1 MHAPS
6 VLVVG
11 AGFGGIAAA
20 IELRAHGIRDV
31 TVVDAAPGIG
41 GTWLHNTYPGA
52 ACDVPSHL
60 YSYSFAQ
67 RTDWSRLCSPQPEIL
82 AYLQDVAREF
92 GVADLV
98 ETGVRI
104 VSADRPRA
112 DGPWTATAED
122 GRTWTADVLIV
133 ATGQLNR
140 PVVPDIP
147 GLDTFAGHTF
157 HSARWDHDHDLRGR
171 RVAVIGTGASAV
183 QFVPAIAPQVGQL
196 SVFQRTG
203 NWFLPRRNRAF
214 PAWWRAAIRRVPG
227 LQRRRRRFITEYC
240 ESITLM
246 IRHPATWGRVG
257 QLYSTLFMRTQ
268 LRDPELRRK
277 VWPDYTF
284 GCKRVLF
291 SSHWLPALQR
301 DNVSLETEKVTAIVP
316 EGVRTA
322 DGRTHEVDT
331 IIWGTGFAAT
341 DFMFPMAVTGP
352 GGRSL
357 ADEWSG
363 GAHAYLGMTVPG
375 FPSMFVLYG
384 PNTNTSGGSIIRY
397 LEHQVRYVRET
408 LQEAQRRGSSAVEV
422 RSDVERAYDAELQAR
437 FTGTAWTRCDS
448 WYRDDTGRIVT
459 NWPGYMREYDDRT
472 RRVDPTDY
480 VFHAPSRP
488 A

>member
-20 IELRAHGIRDV
+20 IELRAHGIRGV
-31 TVVDAAPGIG
+31 TIVDAGPDIG

-60 YSYSFAQ
+60 YSFSFAQ
-67 RTDWSRLCSPQPEIL
+67 RTDWTRLCSPQPEIL
-82 AYLQDVAREF
+82 AYLHDVAKEY

-98 ETGVRI
+98 ETGTRV
-104 VSADRPRA
+104 VAADRPRA
-112 DGPWTATAED
+112 DGPWTVTADD
-122 GRTWTADVLIV
+122 GRTWTADVLIL

-147 GLDTFAGHTF
+147 GADTFGGHTF
-157 HSARWDHDHDLRGR
+157 HSARWDHEHDLRGR
-171 RVAVIGTGASAV
+171 RVAVVGTGASAV
-183 QFVPAIAPQVGQL
+183 QFVPEIAPETGHL
-196 SVFQRTG
+196 TVFQRSG
-203 NWFLPRRNRAF
+203 NWFLPRRNRPF
-214 PAWWRAAIRRVPG
+214 PRWWRAAVRHVPG
-227 LQRRRRRFITEYC
+227 LQRWRRRFITEYC

-246 IRHPATWGRVG
+246 IRHPSTWGRVG
-257 QLYSTLFMRTQ
+257 RLYSTLFMRMQ
-268 LRDPELRRK
+268 LRDPEIRRK

-284 GCKRVLF
+284 GCKRILF

-301 DNVSLETEKVTAIVP
+301 DDVTLVTERVTGIVP

-341 DFMFPMAVTGP
+341 DFMFPMEITGP

-357 ADEWSG
+357 QDTWAD

-397 LEHQVRYVRET
+397 LEHQVRYVREA
-408 LQEAQRRGSSAVEV
+408 LQEAQRRGARGVEV
-422 RSDVERAYDAELQAR
+422 REDVERAYDAEVQSR
-437 FTGTAWTRCDS
+437 FPGTAWTRCDS
-448 WYRDDTGRIVT
+448 WYRDETGRIVT

-472 RRVDPTDY
+472 RRVEPSEY
-480 VFHAPSRP
+480 EFHS
-488 A
+488 

>member
-31 TVVDAAPGIG
+31 TIVDAGPDIG
-41 GTWLHNTYPGA
+41 GTWLNNTYPGA

-67 RTDWSRLCSPQPEIL
+67 RTDWTRLCSPQSEIL
-82 AYLQDVAREF
+82 GYLHGVAKEF

-98 ETGVRI
+98 QTDARI

-112 DGPWTATAED
+112 DGPWTVTAQD
-122 GRTWTADVLIV
+122 GRSWTADVLIV

-147 GLDTFAGHTF
+147 GADTFAGHAF
-157 HSARWDHDHDLRGR
+157 HSARWDHEHDLRGR

-183 QFVPAIAPQVGQL
+183 QFVPEIAPEVGHMT
-196 SVFQRTG
+196 VFQRSG
-203 NWFLPRRNRAF
+203 NWFLPRRNREF
-214 PAWWRAAIRRVPG
+214 PRWWRAAIKRVPG
-227 LQRRRRRFITEYC
+227 LQRWRRRFITEYC
-240 ESITLM
+240 ESLTLM
-246 IRHPATWGRVG
+246 IRHPATWGRIG
-257 QLYSTLFMRTQ
+257 RLYSTLFMRMQ
-268 LRDPELRRK
+268 LRDRQVRRA

-284 GCKRVLF
+284 GCKRILF

-301 DNVSLETEKVTAIVP
+301 DNVSVETERVTEIVP

-331 IIWGTGFAAT
+331 LIWGTGFAAT
-341 DFMFPMAVTGP
+341 DFMFPLEITGP
-352 GGRSL
+352 DGLSL
-357 ADEWSG
+357 QDAWAD

-384 PNTNTSGGSIIRY
+384 PNTNTSGGSVIRY
-397 LEHQVRYVRET
+397 LEHQVRYVREA
-408 LQEAQRRGSSAVEV
+408 LQEAQRRGASAVEV
-422 RSDVERAYDAELQAR
+422 REDVEQAYDAQVQSR
-437 FTGTAWTRCDS
+437 FPGTAWARCDS
-448 WYRDDTGRIVT
+448 WYRDSTGRIAT
-459 NWPGYMREYDDRT
+459 NWPGYMREYEQRT
-472 RRVDPTDY
+472 RRADPSDY
-480 VFHAPSRP
+480 VFH
-488 A
+488 

>member
-31 TVVDAAPGIG
+31 TIVDAAPDIG

-67 RTDWSRLCSPQPEIL
+67 RTDWTRLCSPQPEIL
-82 AYLQDVAREF
+82 AYLHDVAKEY

-98 ETGVRI
+98 ETNARI

-122 GRTWTADVLIV
+122 GRSWTADVLIV

-140 PVVPDIP
+140 PIVPDIP
-147 GLDTFAGHTF
+147 GTETFAGHTF
-157 HSARWDHDHDLRGR
+157 HSARWDHEHDLRGR
-171 RVAVIGTGASAV
+171 RVAVVGTGASAV
-183 QFVPAIAPQVGQL
+183 QFVPAIAPEVGHM
-196 SVFQRTG
+196 SVFQRSG
-203 NWFLPRRNRAF
+203 NWFLPRRNREF
-214 PAWWRAAIRRVPG
+214 PRWWRTAIEHVPG
-227 LQRRRRRFITEYC
+227 LQRWRRRFITEYC
-240 ESITLM
+240 ESLTLM

-257 QLYSTLFMRTQ
+257 RLYSTLFMRMQ
-268 LRDPELRRK
+268 LRDPEVRRK
-277 VWPDYTF
+277 AWPDYTF
-284 GCKRVLF
+284 GCKRILF
-291 SSHWLPALQR
+291 SSQWLPALQR
-301 DNVSLETEKVTAIVP
+301 DNVTLETERVTEIVP

-341 DFMFPMAVTGP
+341 DFMFPMEITGP

-357 ADEWSG
+357 EDSWSD

-397 LEHQVRYVRET
+397 LENQVRYVRET
-408 LQEAQRRGSSAVEV
+408 LQEARRRGTSAVEV
-422 RSDVERAYDAELQAR
+422 REDVERAYDEDLQAR
-437 FTGTAWTRCDS
+437 FPGTAWTRCDS
-448 WYRDDTGRIVT
+448 WYRDSSGRIVT
-459 NWPGYMREYDDRT
+459 NWPGYMRDYEERT
-472 RRVDPTDY
+472 RRVDPADY
-480 VFHAPSRP
+480 VFH
-488 A
+488 

>member
-31 TVVDAAPGIG
+31 TIVDAGAGIG

-67 RTDWSRLCSPQPEIL
+67 RTDWTRLCSPQSEIL
-82 AYLQDVAREF
+82 EYLQGVAKEF

-98 ETGVRI
+98 EPNTRI
-104 VSADRPRA
+104 ISADRPRTE
-112 DGPWTATAED
+112 GPWTVTAED
-122 GRTWTADVLIV
+122 GRTWQPDVLII

-140 PVVPDIP
+140 PSIPNIP
-147 GLDTFAGHTF
+147 GIDTFAGHAF

-183 QFVPAIAPQVGQL
+183 QFVPEIAPEAGRL
-196 SVFQRTG
+196 TVFQRSG
-203 NWFLPRRNRAF
+203 NWFLPRRNRSF
-214 PAWWRAAIRRVPG
+214 PRWWQAAVRHVPG
-227 LQRRRRRFITEYC
+227 LQRARRSFITEYC
-240 ESITLM
+240 ESLTLM

-257 QLYSTLFMRTQ
+257 RLYSTLFMRMQ
-268 LRDPELRRK
+268 LRDPEVRRK
-277 VWPDYTF
+277 AWPDYTF
-284 GCKRVLF
+284 GCKRILF

-301 DNVSLETEKVTAIVP
+301 DNVTLETERVSEIVP
-316 EGVRTA
+316 EGVRTG

-341 DFMFPMAVTGP
+341 DFMFPMEITGP

-357 ADEWSG
+357 TDDWAD

-375 FPSMFVLYG
+375 YPSMFILYG

-397 LEHQVRYVRET
+397 LESQVRYVRET
-408 LQEAQRRGSSAVEV
+408 LQETQRRASSAVEV
-422 RSDVERAYDAELQAR
+422 REDVEQAYDAEVQAR
-437 FTGTAWTRCDS
+437 FAGTAWTRCDS
-448 WYRDDTGRIVT
+448 WYRDESGRIVT
-459 NWPGYMREYDDRT
+459 NWPGYMREYDERT
-472 RRVDPTDY
+472 RRVEPSDY
-480 VFHAPSRP
+480 VFH
-488 A
+488 

>member
-11 AGFGGIAAA
+11 AGFGGIVAA

-31 TVVDAAPGIG
+31 TVVDAASGIG

-67 RTDWSRLCSPQPEIL
+67 RADWTRLCSPQPEIL
-82 AYLQDVAREF
+82 GYLRGVAEEF

-98 ETGVRI
+98 EPRTRI
-104 VSADRPRA
+104 VSAVRERA
-112 DGPWTATAED
+112 DGPWTVTAAD
-122 GRTWTADVLIV
+122 GRTWTPDVLVV

-140 PVVPDIP
+140 PVEPAIP
-147 GLDTFAGHTF
+147 GRETFAGHAF

-183 QFVPAIAPQVGQL
+183 QFVPAIAPEVGHL
-196 SVFQRTG
+196 SVFQRSG
-203 NWFLPRRNRAF
+203 NWFLPRRNRRL
-214 PAWWRAAIRRVPG
+214 PAWWRAAVGRLPG
-227 LQRRRRRFITEYC
+227 LLRWRRQFVTGYC
-240 ESITLM
+240 ESLTLM
-246 IRHPATWGRVG
+246 IRHPSTWGRVG
-257 QLYSTLFMRTQ
+257 RLYSTLFMRMQ
-268 LRDPELRRK
+268 LRDPQVRRK
-277 VWPDYTF
+277 VRPDYTF
-284 GCKRVLF
+284 GCKRILF
-291 SSHWLPALQR
+291 SSYWLPTLQR
-301 DNVSLETEKVTAIVP
+301 SNVSLETERISEIVP

-322 DGRTHEVDT
+322 DGRLHEVDT

-341 DFMFPMAVTGP
+341 DFMFPMEITGP

-357 ADEWSG
+357 ADAWAG

-375 FPSMFVLYG
+375 FPSLFVLYG

-408 LQEAQRRGSSAVEV
+408 LQEAQRRGAAGVEV
-422 RSDVERAYDAELQAR
+422 RAEVERAYDQELQAR
-437 FTGTAWTRCDS
+437 FPGTAWTRCDS
-448 WYRDDTGRIVT
+448 WYRDSSGRIVT
-459 NWPGYMREYDDRT
+459 NWPGYMREYDERT
-472 RRVDPTDY
+472 RRVEPSDY
-480 VFHAPSRP
+480 VFHR
-488 A
+488 

>member
-6 VLVVG
+6 VLIVG

-31 TVVDAAPGIG
+31 TIVDAADGIG

-82 AYLQDVAREF
+82 AYLRGVAAEF
-92 GVADLV
+92 GIDELV
-98 ETGVRI
+98 QTGVRI
-104 VSADRPRA
+104 IDARRDEADRPWTVTA
-112 DGPWTATAED
+112 DD
-122 GRTWTADVLIV
+122 GRTWTCDVLIV

-140 PVVPDIP
+140 PVSPDLP
-147 GLDTFAGHTF
+147 GVDSFTGTMF

-183 QFVPAIAPQVGQL
+183 QFVPAIAPEVGHMT
-196 SVFQRTG
+196 VFQRSG
-203 NWFLPRRNRAF
+203 NWFLPRRNRRF
-214 PAWWRAAIRRVPG
+214 PAWWRFAIARVPG
-227 LQRRRRRFITEYC
+227 LQAARRRFITEYC
-240 ESITLM
+240 ETLTLM
-246 IRHPATWGRVG
+246 IRHPATWGRLG
-257 QLYSTLFMRTQ
+257 RLWSTLFMRAQ
-268 LRDPELRRK
+268 LRDPEVRRK

-284 GCKRVLF
+284 GCKRILF

-301 DNVSLETEKVTAIVP
+301 PNVEVETSRIAAIEP
-316 EGVRTA
+316 TGVRTE
-322 DGRTHEVDT
+322 DGTLHEVDT

-341 DFMFPMAVTGP
+341 DFMFPMEISGP

-357 ADEWSG
+357 RTEWSD

-375 FPSMFVLYG
+375 FPSLFVLYG

-397 LEHQVRYVRET
+397 LEHQVRYVREA
-408 LQEAQRRGSSAVEV
+408 LQEAARRGASGMEV
-422 RSDVERAYDAELQAR
+422 RPEVERAYDEEIQAR
-437 FTGTAWTRCDS
+437 FPGTAWTRCDS

-459 NWPGYMREYDDRT
+459 NWPGYMREYDERT
-472 RRVDPTDY
+472 RRVEPADY
-480 VFHAPSRP
+480 VFH
-488 A
+488 

>member
-31 TVVDAAPGIG
+31 TIVDAAPDIG

-67 RTDWSRLCSPQPEIL
+67 RTDWTRLCSPQPEIL
-82 AYLQDVAREF
+82 AYLHDVAKEY

-98 ETGVRI
+98 ETNARI
-104 VSADRPRA
+104 VSADRPRT

-122 GRTWTADVLIV
+122 GRSWTADVLIV

-140 PVVPDIP
+140 PIVPDIP
-147 GLDTFAGHTF
+147 GTETFAGHTF
-157 HSARWDHDHDLRGR
+157 HSARWDHEHDLRGR
-171 RVAVIGTGASAV
+171 RVAVVGTGASAV
-183 QFVPAIAPQVGQL
+183 QFVPAIAPEVGHM
-196 SVFQRTG
+196 SVFQRSG
-203 NWFLPRRNRAF
+203 NWFLPRRNREF
-214 PAWWRAAIRRVPG
+214 PRWWRTAIEHVPG
-227 LQRRRRRFITEYC
+227 LQRWRRRFITEYC
-240 ESITLM
+240 ESLTLM

-257 QLYSTLFMRTQ
+257 RLYSTLFMRMQ
-268 LRDPELRRK
+268 LRDPEVRRK
-277 VWPDYTF
+277 AWPDYTF
-284 GCKRVLF
+284 GCKRILF
-291 SSHWLPALQR
+291 SSQWLPALQR
-301 DNVSLETEKVTAIVP
+301 DNVTLETERVTEIVP

-341 DFMFPMAVTGP
+341 DFMFPMEITGP

-357 ADEWSG
+357 EDSWSD

-397 LEHQVRYVRET
+397 LENQVRYVREA
-408 LQEAQRRGSSAVEV
+408 LQEARRRGTSGVEV
-422 RSDVERAYDAELQAR
+422 REDVERAYDEDLQAR
-437 FTGTAWTRCDS
+437 FPGTAWTRCDS
-448 WYRDDTGRIVT
+448 WYRDSSGRIVT
-459 NWPGYMREYDDRT
+459 NWPGYMRDYEERT
-472 RRVDPTDY
+472 RRVDPADY
-480 VFHAPSRP
+480 VFH
-488 A
+488 

>member
-31 TVVDAAPGIG
+31 TIVDAAPDIG

-67 RTDWSRLCSPQPEIL
+67 RTDWTRLCSPQPEIL
-82 AYLQDVAREF
+82 AYLHDVAKEY

-98 ETGVRI
+98 ETNARI

-122 GRTWTADVLIV
+122 GRSWTADVLIV

-140 PVVPDIP
+140 PIVPDIP
-147 GLDTFAGHTF
+147 GTETFAGHTF
-157 HSARWDHDHDLRGR
+157 HSARWDHEHDLRGR
-171 RVAVIGTGASAV
+171 RVAVVGTGASAV
-183 QFVPAIAPQVGQL
+183 QFVPAIAPEVGHM
-196 SVFQRTG
+196 SVFQRSG
-203 NWFLPRRNRAF
+203 NWFLPRRNREF
-214 PAWWRAAIRRVPG
+214 PRWWRTAIEHVPG
-227 LQRRRRRFITEYC
+227 LQRWRRRFITEYC
-240 ESITLM
+240 ESLTLM

-257 QLYSTLFMRTQ
+257 RLYSTLFMRMQ
-268 LRDPELRRK
+268 LRDPEVRRK
-277 VWPDYTF
+277 AWPDYTF
-284 GCKRVLF
+284 GCKRILF
-291 SSHWLPALQR
+291 SSQWLPALQR
-301 DNVSLETEKVTAIVP
+301 DNVTLETERVTEIVP

-341 DFMFPMAVTGP
+341 DFMFPMEITGP

-357 ADEWSG
+357 EDSWSD

-397 LEHQVRYVRET
+397 LENQVRYVRET
-408 LQEAQRRGSSAVEV
+408 LQEARRRGTSGVEV
-422 RSDVERAYDAELQAR
+422 REDVERAYDEDLQAR
-437 FTGTAWTRCDS
+437 FPGTAWTRCDS
-448 WYRDDTGRIVT
+448 WYRDSSGRIVT
-459 NWPGYMREYDDRT
+459 NWPGYMRDYEERT
-472 RRVDPTDY
+472 RRVDPADY
-480 VFHAPSRP
+480 VFH
-488 A
+488 

>member
-31 TVVDAAPGIG
+31 TIVDAADGIG

-82 AYLQDVAREF
+82 AYLRGVAAEF
-92 GVADLV
+92 GVDELV
-98 ETGVRI
+98 QTGVRI
-104 VSADRPRA
+104 VDARRDEADRPWTVTA
-112 DGPWTATAED
+112 DD
-122 GRTWTADVLIV
+122 GRTWTPDVLIV

-140 PVVPDIP
+140 PVSPDLP
-147 GLDTFAGHTF
+147 GVDSFTGTMF

-183 QFVPAIAPQVGQL
+183 QFVPAIAPEVGHL
-196 SVFQRTG
+196 TVFQRSG
-203 NWFLPRRNRAF
+203 NWFLPRRNRRF
-214 PAWWRAAIRRVPG
+214 PAWWRAAIARVPG
-227 LQRRRRRFITEYC
+227 LQRARRRFITEYC
-240 ESITLM
+240 ESLTLM
-246 IRHPATWGRVG
+246 IRHPATWGRLG
-257 QLYSTLFMRTQ
+257 RLYATLFMRAQ
-268 LRDPELRRK
+268 LRDPEVRRK

-284 GCKRVLF
+284 GCKRILF

-301 DNVSLETEKVTAIVP
+301 PNVEVETSRIAAVEPT
-316 EGVRTA
+316 GVRTE
-322 DGRTHEVDT
+322 DGTLHEVDT

-341 DFMFPMAVTGP
+341 DFMFPMEISGP

-357 ADEWSG
+357 RAEWSD

-375 FPSMFVLYG
+375 FPSLFVLYG

-397 LEHQVRYVRET
+397 LEHQVRYVREA
-408 LQEAQRRGSSAVEV
+408 LQEAARRGSSGVEV
-422 RSDVERAYDAELQAR
+422 RPEVEQAYDEEVQAR
-437 FTGTAWTRCDS
+437 FPGTAWTRCDS

-459 NWPGYMREYDDRT
+459 NWPGYMREYDERT
-472 RRVDPTDY
+472 RRVEPSDY
-480 VFHAPSRP
+480 VFH
-488 A
+488 

>member
-31 TVVDAAPGIG
+31 TIVDAAPDIG

-67 RTDWSRLCSPQPEIL
+67 RTDWTRLCSPQPEIL
-82 AYLQDVAREF
+82 AYLHDVAKEY

-98 ETGVRI
+98 ETNARI

-122 GRTWTADVLIV
+122 GRSWTADVLIV

-140 PVVPDIP
+140 PIVPDIP
-147 GLDTFAGHTF
+147 GTETFAGHTF
-157 HSARWDHDHDLRGR
+157 HSARWDHEHDLRGR
-171 RVAVIGTGASAV
+171 RVAVVGTGASAV
-183 QFVPAIAPQVGQL
+183 QFVPAIAPEVGHM
-196 SVFQRTG
+196 SVFQRSG
-203 NWFLPRRNRAF
+203 NWFLPRRNREF
-214 PAWWRAAIRRVPG
+214 PRWWRTAIEHVPG
-227 LQRRRRRFITEYC
+227 LQRWRRRFITEYC
-240 ESITLM
+240 ESLTLM

-257 QLYSTLFMRTQ
+257 RLYSTLFMRMQ
-268 LRDPELRRK
+268 LRDPEVRRK
-277 VWPDYTF
+277 AWPDYTF
-284 GCKRVLF
+284 GCKRILF
-291 SSHWLPALQR
+291 SSQWLPALQR
-301 DNVSLETEKVTAIVP
+301 DNVTLETERVTEIVP

-341 DFMFPMAVTGP
+341 DFMFPMEITGP

-357 ADEWSG
+357 EDSWSD

-397 LEHQVRYVRET
+397 LENQVRYVREA
-408 LQEAQRRGSSAVEV
+408 LQEARRRGTSAVEV
-422 RSDVERAYDAELQAR
+422 REDVERAYDEDLQAR
-437 FTGTAWTRCDS
+437 FPGTAWTRCDS
-448 WYRDDTGRIVT
+448 WYRDSSGRIVT
-459 NWPGYMREYDDRT
+459 NWPGYMRDYEERT
-472 RRVDPTDY
+472 RRVDPADY
-480 VFHAPSRP
+480 VFH
-488 A
+488 

>member
-31 TVVDAAPGIG
+31 TIVDAAPDIG

-67 RTDWSRLCSPQPEIL
+67 RTDWTRLCSPQPEIL
-82 AYLQDVAREF
+82 AYLHDVAKEY

-98 ETGVRI
+98 ETNARI

-122 GRTWTADVLIV
+122 GRSWTADVLIV

-147 GLDTFAGHTF
+147 GTGTFAGHTF
-157 HSARWDHDHDLRGR
+157 HSARWDHEHDLRGR
-171 RVAVIGTGASAV
+171 RVAVVGTGASAV
-183 QFVPAIAPQVGQL
+183 QFVPAIAPEVGHM
-196 SVFQRTG
+196 SVFQRSG
-203 NWFLPRRNRAF
+203 NWFLPRRNREF
-214 PAWWRAAIRRVPG
+214 PRWWRAAIEHVPG
-227 LQRRRRRFITEYC
+227 LQRWRRRFITEYC
-240 ESITLM
+240 ESLTLM

-257 QLYSTLFMRTQ
+257 RLYSTLFMRMQ
-268 LRDPELRRK
+268 LRDPEVRRK
-277 VWPDYTF
+277 AWPDYTF
-284 GCKRVLF
+284 GCKRILF
-291 SSHWLPALQR
+291 SSQWLPALQR
-301 DNVSLETEKVTAIVP
+301 DNVTLETERVTEIVP

-341 DFMFPMAVTGP
+341 DFMFPMEITGP
-352 GGRSL
+352 GGQSL
-357 ADEWSG
+357 EESWSD

-397 LEHQVRYVRET
+397 LENQIRYVREA
-408 LQEAQRRGSSAVEV
+408 LQEARRRGTSAVEV
-422 RSDVERAYDAELQAR
+422 REDVERAYDEDLQAR
-437 FTGTAWTRCDS
+437 FPGTAWTRCDS
-448 WYRDDTGRIVT
+448 WYRDSTGRIVT
-459 NWPGYMREYDDRT
+459 NWPGYMRDYEERT
-472 RRVDPTDY
+472 RRVDPADY
-480 VFHAPSRP
+480 VFH
-488 A
+488 

>member
-31 TVVDAAPGIG
+31 TIVDAAPDIG

-67 RTDWSRLCSPQPEIL
+67 RTDWTRLCSPQPEIL
-82 AYLQDVAREF
+82 AYLQDVAKEY

-98 ETGVRI
+98 ETNARI
-104 VSADRPRA
+104 ISADRPRA

-122 GRTWTADVLIV
+122 GRSWTADVLIV

-140 PVVPDIP
+140 PIVPDIP
-147 GLDTFAGHTF
+147 GTETFAGHTF
-157 HSARWDHDHDLRGR
+157 HSARWDHEHDLRGR
-171 RVAVIGTGASAV
+171 RVAVVGTGASAV
-183 QFVPAIAPQVGQL
+183 QFVPAIAPEVGHM
-196 SVFQRTG
+196 SVFQRSG
-203 NWFLPRRNRAF
+203 NWFLPRRNREF
-214 PAWWRAAIRRVPG
+214 PRWWRAAIEHVPG
-227 LQRRRRRFITEYC
+227 LQRWRRRFITEYC
-240 ESITLM
+240 ESLTLM

-257 QLYSTLFMRTQ
+257 RLYSTLFMRMQ
-268 LRDPELRRK
+268 LRDPEVRRK
-277 VWPDYTF
+277 AWPDYTF
-284 GCKRVLF
+284 GCKRILF
-291 SSHWLPALQR
+291 SSQWLPALQR
-301 DNVSLETEKVTAIVP
+301 DNVTLETERVTEIVP
-316 EGVRTA
+316 DGVRTA

-341 DFMFPMAVTGP
+341 DFMFPMEITGP

-357 ADEWSG
+357 EDSWSD

-375 FPSMFVLYG
+375 FPSLFVLYG

-397 LEHQVRYVRET
+397 LENQVRYVREA
-408 LQEAQRRGSSAVEV
+408 LQEARRRGTSGVEV
-422 RSDVERAYDAELQAR
+422 REDVERAYDEDLQAR
-437 FTGTAWTRCDS
+437 FPGTAWTRCDS
-448 WYRDDTGRIVT
+448 WYRDSSGRIVT
-459 NWPGYMREYDDRT
+459 NWPGYMRDYEERT
-472 RRVDPTDY
+472 RRVDPADY
-480 VFHAPSRP
+480 VFH
-488 A
+488 